1 MPLTSGTG
9 RKFGI
14 VLRFINN
21 DVIVGEETASF
32 NPDCSSQNDWQYLS
46 MRVAAKTAYISLRIL
61 LVYECNANVVYF
73 DGMQLFTASGQF
85 NLAPGGMESKQFGF
99 DLTETRQFGNM
110 IGQNTIVSAKIPTNM
125 LNQFYTGGVD
135 TSIFRSGTLTVYGD
149 QLAAFNQA
157 VGGTIKFM
165 P

>member
-46 MRVAAKTAYISLRIL
+46 MRVAAKTAYTSMRII
-61 LVYECNANVVYF
+61 LVYECTANVVYF
-73 DGMQLFTASGQF
+73 DGVLIQTLFV
-85 NLAPGGMESKQFGF
+85 LM
-99 DLTETRQFGNM
+99 
-110 IGQNTIVSAKIPTNM
+110 
-125 LNQFYTGGVD
+125 
-135 TSIFRSGTLTVYGD
+135 TLQKMMCFV
-149 QLAAFNQA
+149 
-157 VGGTIKFM
+157 
-165 P
+165 

>member
-46 MRVAAKTAYISLRIL
+46 MRVAAKTVYTSLRIL
-61 LVYECNANVVYF
+61 LVYECNVRTPIVHHSRSRRSP
-73 DGMQLFTASGQF
+73 TSKKS
-85 NLAPGGMESKQFGF
+85 AP
-99 DLTETRQFGNM
+99 
-110 IGQNTIVSAKIPTNM
+110 P
-125 LNQFYTGGVD
+125 
-135 TSIFRSGTLTVYGD
+135 
-149 QLAAFNQA
+149 A
-157 VGGTIKFM
+157 VGGALCCCYRGEKCQWRPVRDRWPAPLISLPF